1 MNTALSLGRDKLSE
15 LNLNSLRNMKYL
27 PSGTAANH
35 DKVSIMGM
43 ITTETE
49 QSKYVEKYF
58 GLGS

>member
-1 MNTALSLGRDKLSE
+1 
-15 LNLNSLRNMKYL
+15 MKYL
-27 PSGTAANH
+27 PSGTTANH

-49 QSKYVEKYF
+49 QSKEVVKYF